1 MGKKAGKGHSAKH
14 KKSSA
19 KLRAEQSHAKRAAR
33 RNARLEMQR
42 LERERKL
49 KERSERHGLVPK
61 IEIQIP
67 KVDLGRAVELPK
79 MEGLGAG
86 LGMSETRDWKSF
98 GSLT

>member
-1 MGKKAGKGHSAKH
+1 
-14 KKSSA
+14 
-19 KLRAEQSHAKRAAR
+19 
-33 RNARLEMQR
+33 
-42 LERERKL
+42 
-49 KERSERHGLVPK
+49 VPK

-86 LGMSETRDWKSF
+86 LGMSETRNWKSF